1 MGLTMDYLMFW
12 GLIIPALVT
21 VVVAIIQGIT
31 LYKVGQMQAH
41 AAVQTIATA
50 KVQTDVNRIETNTNS
65 ISERLE
71 RLAREQ
77 GVSIG
82 RAQAST
88 EAAAAAAAAAAAKTI
103 LKG

>member
-1 MGLTMDYLMFW
+1 MASLFYGVMGMDYMMLW
-12 GLIIPALVT
+12 ALIIPALVT

-50 KVQTDVNRIETNTNS
+50 KVQSDVTRIETNTNS

-77 GVSIG
+77 GVALG
-82 RAQAST
+82 RAQAET
-88 EAAAAAAAAAAAKTI
+88 EAAARVAAQK
-103 LKG
+103 KV